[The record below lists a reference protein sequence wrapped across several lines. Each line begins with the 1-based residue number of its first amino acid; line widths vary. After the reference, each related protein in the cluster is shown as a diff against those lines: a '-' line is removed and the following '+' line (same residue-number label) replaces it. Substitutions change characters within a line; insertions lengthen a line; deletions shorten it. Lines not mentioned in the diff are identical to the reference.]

1 MREAKYR
8 GQIIETKEWAYG
20 FLDYNPIESS
30 FVIHVVLDI
39 PPTYNDP
46 CGDVYSE
53 RFFVITETVGQ
64 FTGLK
69 DKNGTDIYEGDIVAI
84 PELYETP
91 EMTAPKYLNWEV
103 VFLHGSWHLQ
113 RPNYIPQMDNCTTL
127 FQEYETYD
135 ENFEIVGNIF
145 DTPELIK
152 Q

>member
-20 FLDYNPIESS
+20 FLDYNSIESS

-39 PPTYNDP
+39 PPTYRDP

-64 FTGLK
+64 LIGLK
-69 DKNGTDIYEGDIVAI
+69 DKNGTDVYESDIVKGPNGKHWVI
-84 PELYETP
+84 QWIGHSWC
-91 EMTAPKYLNWEV
+91 MTN
-103 VFLHGSWHLQ
+103 SIM
-113 RPNYIPQMDNCTTL
+113 PNGPMK
-127 FQEYETYD
+127 FGGEETYTID
-135 ENFEIVGNIF
+135 KWLMLPPRKQELEIIGNLY
-145 DTPELIK
+145 DNPELIK